1 MSKVNIEYEKVH
13 TVSKRTMLDGLFQE
27 VTEEMHRVYPPAAVS
42 SACLLCSSLSIYLYV
57 EKYGYRM
64 FRCADCGLLFCN
76 PYPSKQSLAFFY
88 NSKYKDFENSYFAE
102 SRSERLKIFRPRAQ
116 LVLDLLPANG
126 RILDVGG
133 AIGLFVDALFELAS
147 DVPVTVSDL
156 SHDALRLLALRHP
169 AVKQIAGDFMDI
181 PCYSPYQIVT
191 MWDTL
196 EHLVDP
202 NFSLQRIHA
211 LLAEGG
217 HFIFS
222 TPNTTGLE
230 WVVKQEK
237 HVQILPPG
245 HVNLFNVGNIAEL
258 LQRNGFSV
266 LQILTPNPDL
276 DISYLL
282 STHSPSSVSPVE
294 GFLLHFLQDVGVRDS
309 MTDYLR
315 RQCMGGNMVV
325 ISQRCK

>member
-1 MSKVNIEYEKVH
+1 MSELNIEYEKVH

-27 VTEEMHRVYPPAAVS
+27 VTEEIHRVFPAAAPL
-42 SACLLCSSLSIYLYV
+42 SACSLCTSRSIYLYV
-57 EKYGYRM
+57 EKYGYKM

-76 PYPSKQSLAFFY
+76 PYPSKLSLAFFY
-88 NSKYKDFENSYFAE
+88 NSKYKDFENSYFSE
-102 SRSERLKIFRPRAQ
+102 SRSERLKIFRPRARI
-116 LVLDLLPANG
+116 VLDLLPADG
-126 RILDVGG
+126 QILDVGG

-147 DVPVTVSDL
+147 DIPVTVSDL
-156 SHDALRLLALRHP
+156 SQDALRLLASRHP
-169 AVKQIAGDFMDI
+169 AVTQISGDFMDM
-181 PCYSPYQIVT
+181 PADSSYQIVT

-202 NFSLQRIHA
+202 NLTLQRIHA

-217 HFIFS
+217 HFILS

-245 HVNLFNVGNIAEL
+245 HVNLFNVVNITEL
-258 LQRNGFSV
+258 LKRNGFSV

-294 GFLLHFLQDVGVRDS
+294 GFLINLLHDVGAREA
-309 MTDYLR
+309 MTHYLR
-315 RQCMGGNMVV
+315 RQRMGGNMVV
-325 ISQRCK
+325 VSRRC